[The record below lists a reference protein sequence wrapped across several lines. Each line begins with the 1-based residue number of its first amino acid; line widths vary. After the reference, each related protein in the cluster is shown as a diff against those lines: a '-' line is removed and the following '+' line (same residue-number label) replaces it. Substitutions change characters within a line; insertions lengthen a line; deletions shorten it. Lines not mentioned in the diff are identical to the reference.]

1 MIKIRIQK
9 FIRTVNIFLYKK
21 RLPDQIVIYFHETD
35 WLEVNT
41 IKDIILFFK
50 NINYE
55 FVSVSTISENF
66 NTKNKMF
73 SFTFDDGFKN
83 WENLIP
89 VFELYDV
96 RATFFLNSIFL
107 TDENKDIFM
116 KNISLDSESKIIN
129 KKIISN
135 LVMHKHEIGAHT
147 HSHYKL
153 SNLEFEEF
161 QIEIEKNLDVLKE
174 FSNQI
179 KSFAIPYG
187 MRRYSKK
194 DQIDY
199 LFKRFDTVCY
209 GEAGMLFSQNNK
221 SIQRYPW
228 QMKSTFYENL
238 NNLCTNTQFFNKVTK
253 RSGLG

>member
-1 MIKIRIQK
+1 MVKP
-9 FIRTVNIFLYKK
+9 N
-21 RLPDQIVIYFHETD
+21 
-35 WLEVNT
+35 
-41 IKDIILFFK
+41 
-50 NINYE
+50 
-55 FVSVSTISENF
+55 
-66 NTKNKMF
+66 
-73 SFTFDDGFKN
+73 
-83 WENLIP
+83 
-89 VFELYDV
+89 
-96 RATFFLNSIFL
+96 
-107 TDENKDIFM
+107 
-116 KNISLDSESKIIN
+116 
-129 KKIISN
+129 
-135 LVMHKHEIGAHT
+135 HEIGAHT